1 MNKIQVLI
9 ADDEAHIINKIK
21 KIIDSDHEEYV
32 VVGTSKDGLQALE
45 FLENHPI
52 DLLIT
57 DIRMPEVTGLE
68 LAAVVKDRYP
78 LIKIIL
84 ITGYEEFEYAKKAVR
99 LNVSDFILK
108 PINGAEFST
117 TLHELAIEF
126 SKEKNCDFG
135 INTTHQVSIE
145 ESVNLIKKHLQENY
159 LKSIPLG
166 KIAEKFGFSQ
176 AYLTRIY
183 MKVEGITPLKY
194 QIDLR
199 MNAAKK
205 YLKDPS
211 LSISDVATLL
221 NYSDQFSFSKSFKA
235 HENMSPLDYRKT
247 HL

>member
-1 MNKIQVLI
+1 MNKIQILI
-9 ADDEAHIINKIK
+9 ADDEAHIIHKIR
-21 KIIDSDHEEYV
+21 KIIETDHEEYV
-32 VVGTSKDGLQALE
+32 VMATAKDGLSALG
-45 FLENHPI
+45 FLENNPI

-68 LAAVVKDRYP
+68 LAAVVRDRYP

-99 LNVSDFILK
+99 LNVSDFLLK
-108 PINGAEFST
+108 PINEAELST
-117 TLHELAIEF
+117 TLHELAIQF
-126 SKEKNCDFG
+126 SKEKGLDFG
-135 INTTHQVSIE
+135 ITVSNQISIE
-145 ESVNLIKKHLQENY
+145 ESVNFIKKYIQENY
-159 LKSIPLG
+159 LKSISLG

-183 MKVEGITPLKY
+183 IKVEGTTPLKY

-205 YLKDPS
+205 YLKDPT

-221 NYSDQFSFSKSFKA
+221 NYSDQFSFSKSFKT
-235 HENMSPLDYRKT
+235 HENMSPMDYKKT
-247 HL
+247 HM